1 MIPSSS
7 SPSPRLSIL
16 DSIAAPSQPRSTA
29 PSQPPSTAHAKQPFS
44 LWGDDGFNFY
54 DILDVINPLQHL
66 PVVSTLY
73 RKISDDELAAAPR
86 VLGGALFGG
95 AIGFGAALVNAVIEQ
110 VSGRDVGE
118 HVMVALLEKLPSAP
132 PFGQGIPDIQDTQF
146 AQAATAPFT
155 LSTFEESRQDG
166 FFNLELSERIG
177 FPARAE
183 RHIRLLAARETYA
196 QNQVLLAAIT
206 SKRLDAEL

>member
-1 MIPSSS
+1 MIPFSI
-7 SPSPRLSIL
+7 SPSPLPPTL
-16 DSIAAPSQPRSTA
+16 NPTAARSQPRPTA
-29 PSQPPSTAHAKQPFS
+29 QEKQSFS

-54 DILDVINPLQHL
+54 DILDIINPLQHL

-73 RKISDDELAAAPR
+73 RKIRDDELAAAPR

-118 HVMVALLEKLPSAP
+118 HVMVAVLGGLPSAL
-132 PFGQGIPDIQDTQF
+132 PFGQDPQDIQGTQF
-146 AQAATAPFT
+146 AQAATAPVAQ
-155 LSTFEESRQDG
+155 STFQESRQDG

-183 RHIRLLAARETYA
+183 RHIRLLAAHETYT
-196 QNQVLLAAIT
+196 QNKLLLAAIT

>member
-1 MIPSSS
+1 MIPSSR
-7 SPSPRLSIL
+7 SPSPPLPTL
-16 DSIAAPSQPRSTA
+16 DPTAALSQPLSTA
-29 PSQPPSTAHAKQPFS
+29 QPLAAQAKQPFS

-54 DILDVINPLQHL
+54 DILDIINPLQHL
-66 PVVSTLY
+66 PVVATIY

-95 AIGFGAALVNAVIEQ
+95 VMGFGAALLNAVVEQ

-118 HVMVALLEKLPSAP
+118 HVMVALLEELPSAL
-132 PFGQGIPDIQDTQF
+132 PFGQDTQDIQDTQF
-146 AQAATAPFT
+146 AQAATTPVAQFT
-155 LSTFEESRQDG
+155 FRESRQDG

-183 RHIRLLAARETYA
+183 RHIRLLATRETYT
-196 QNQVLLAAIT
+196 QNQFLLAAVT

>member
-1 MIPSSS
+1 MIPSSG
-7 SPSPRLSIL
+7 SPSPPLPTL
-16 DSIAAPSQPRSTA
+16 DPTAAPSQPRPTA
-29 PSQPPSTAHAKQPFS
+29 QEKQPFS

-54 DILDVINPLQHL
+54 DILDIINPQQHL
-66 PVVSTLY
+66 PLVSTLY

-95 AIGFGAALVNAVIEQ
+95 IIGFGTALVNAVVER

-118 HVMVALLEKLPSAP
+118 HVMVTLLENLPSAL
-132 PFGQGIPDIQDTQF
+132 PFGKDMQDELDTQETQF
-146 AQAATAPFT
+146 AQAATAPVAQSAFQ
-155 LSTFEESRQDG
+155 ESRQDG

-183 RHIRLLAARETYA
+183 RHIRLLAARETYT
-196 QNQVLLAAIT
+196 QNQFLLAAVT

>member
-1 MIPSSS
+1 MIPSSN
-7 SPSPRLSIL
+7 SPSPPLPTL
-16 DSIAAPSQPRSTA
+16 DPTAARSQPR
-29 PSQPPSTAHAKQPFS
+29 PPAQEKQPFS

-54 DILDVINPLQHL
+54 DILDIINPLQHL
-66 PVVSTLY
+66 PVVATLY

-95 AIGFGAALVNAVIEQ
+95 VIGFGAALLNAIVEQ

-118 HVMVALLEKLPSAP
+118 HVMVALLENLPSAL
-132 PFGQGIPDIQDTQF
+132 PFGQDMQDELDELDIQETQF
-146 AQAATAPFT
+146 AQAATTPVAQSAFQE
-155 LSTFEESRQDG
+155 FRQDG

-183 RHIRLLAARETYA
+183 RHIRLLAARETYT
-196 QNQVLLAAIT
+196 QNQLLLAAVT